1 MEQKMS
7 ALTWGLLALL
17 GLIWGGSFFFARIA
31 VGEVPP
37 LTLVFL
43 RLSIAA
49 VALHIYIGGRFGI
62 YPLLKSRCANSSF
75 SASST
80 TPCPTR

>member
-31 VGEVPP
+31 VVEVPP

-43 RLSIAA
+43 RAS
-49 VALHIYIGGRFGI
+49 
-62 YPLLKSRCANSSF
+62 PSQPSRCISTSAGA
-75 SASST
+75 SASIH
-80 TPCPTR
+80 C